1 MEISAPRDWL
11 IALETL
17 QEAKGMGLVLGATD
31 TGKTTFSRFSVEHLC
46 RKKIRTAL
54 VDADIGQSSLGPP
67 TTIGLSVFEFPPDW
81 DSLPIPHIFF
91 VGATTPEENLPLHL
105 EGVKRM
111 ADRAFRSG
119 AEVTL
124 VDTTG
129 LIHGDLGRELKR
141 RKIDLLSPRMIFALQ
156 NAGELEPILELYRED
171 SMIRIFRLSPSEH
184 LRSRSREERRSYR
197 TRKFQE
203 YFKGSEIM
211 ELATNQ
217 ISVEGSVTPSNG
229 LPIPLERALSEKGL
243 LVGLKDFQDETIA
256 LGVIE
261 GQEEVSGRVRVLT
274 PLIDRERVTRLQLSS
289 LRLLPS
295 FEEERIG

>member
-1 MEISAPRDWL
+1 METVTQEDWYAVL
-11 IALETL
+11 DALSQEKGIAIL
-17 QEAKGMGLVLGATD
+17 LGAID
-31 TGKTTFSRFSVEHLC
+31 TGKTTFAKFLIDHLC
-46 RKKIRTAL
+46 GRRIKAAL

-81 DSLPIPHIFF
+81 DTLSTPDIFF

-119 AEVTL
+119 AEIIL

-129 LIHGDLGRELKR
+129 LVHGDLGRDLKR
-141 RKIDLLSPRMIFALQ
+141 RKIDLLSPRFIFSLQ
-156 NAGELEPILELYRED
+156 VAGELEPILEPYRENP
-171 SMIRIFRLSPSEH
+171 MIRIFRLSPSEH

-197 TRKFQE
+197 TKKFQH
-203 YFKGSEIM
+203 YFKGSEVR
-211 ELATNQ
+211 ELVTDQ
-217 ISVEGSVTPSNG
+217 LSLEGKTTTSDG
-229 LPIPLERALSEKGL
+229 LPIPFDQVLSIRGL
-243 LVGLKDFQDETIA
+243 LVGLKDFQGETMA
-256 LGVIE
+256 LGLIE
-261 GQEEVSGRVRVLT
+261 SHQEGSRRVRVLT
-274 PLIDRERVTRLQLSS
+274 PLVDPIRVARLQLSP